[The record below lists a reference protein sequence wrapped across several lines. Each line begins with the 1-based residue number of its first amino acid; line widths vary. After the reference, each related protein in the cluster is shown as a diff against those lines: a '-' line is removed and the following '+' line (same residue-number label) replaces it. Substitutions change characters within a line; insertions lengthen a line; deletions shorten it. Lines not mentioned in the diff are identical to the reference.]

1 MFIELTPILKERVVM
16 ITASD
21 IGNGFLRV
29 NVIPKSLGTDD
40 NPALT
45 TPLTITGTPEEL
57 DRELAAQLASFSE
70 SIVKAGSNLETLK
83 TEHSAAVKAVEA
95 ENKKKLDEKKKTA
108 GTKNGTPA
116 GNKETTAPEMKD
128 GKPVFGTKAQP
139 TAPRELNL
147 FDTGDEGPAQ
157 RAPQEPS
164 DAIEVPEP
172 PQGETSSVSTQD
184 Q

>member
-45 TPLTITGTPEEL
+45 TPLTLTGTPEEL

-116 GNKETTAPEMKD
+116 GIKETTAPEVKD
-128 GKPVFGTKAQP
+128 AKPVFGTKAQP
-139 TAPRELNL
+139 AAPRELNL
-147 FDTGDEGPAQ
+147 FDTADECAAQ
-157 RAPQEPS
+157 GTPHEPS
-164 DAIEVPEP
+164 DAIDIPEP
-172 PQGETSSVSTQD
+172 PEVETSSVSAQE
-184 Q
+184 

>member
-70 SIVKAGSNLETLK
+70 SIVKAGSNLETL
-83 TEHSAAVKAVEA
+83 
-95 ENKKKLDEKKKTA
+95 
-108 GTKNGTPA
+108 
-116 GNKETTAPEMKD
+116 
-128 GKPVFGTKAQP
+128 
-139 TAPRELNL
+139 
-147 FDTGDEGPAQ
+147 
-157 RAPQEPS
+157 
-164 DAIEVPEP
+164 
-172 PQGETSSVSTQD
+172 
-184 Q
+184 